1 MSRNWLFVLLL
12 STGVALADEAPE
24 AKPEPA
30 ATQGQEQ
37 KPKAAKEE
45 RAEQK
50 EADAKKK
57 AQKEADAK
65 SLSGMSV
72 LGNQEV
78 QIVLVGA
85 FKIASAEHEAVVVG
99 VAARLQQLERALE
112 RVVAGDG
119 ARRVPEHRGLRG
131 RRMESRPGG
140 HELDGAGGIR
150 IRRAR
155 APIGADFPA
164 FRGLSDEGSGDD
176 QGQRC
181 ENGKTLHRSISFRNG
196 DCCVRLQARSCVLL
210 PGHCIDSSRAGREHH
225 EAGDAVSKGA

>member
-1 MSRNWLFVLLL
+1 MSRSWLFVLLL

-72 LGNQEV
+72 LGNQEAPKALV
-78 QIVLVGA
+78 IVPW
-85 FKIASAEHEAVVVG
+85 KSSA
-99 VAARLQQLERALE
+99 
-112 RVVAGDG
+112 
-119 ARRVPEHRGLRG
+119 
-131 RRMESRPGG
+131 
-140 HELDGAGGIR
+140 
-150 IRRAR
+150 
-155 APIGADFPA
+155 IGASIGSSTMLDDSRQPIDKEVFMRVLSYYEVRSTTTHQDAAQPA
-164 FRGLSDEGSGDD
+164 AAP
-176 QGQRC
+176 
-181 ENGKTLHRSISFRNG
+181 HRR
-196 DCCVRLQARSCVLL
+196 
-210 PGHCIDSSRAGREHH
+210 
-225 EAGDAVSKGA
+225 